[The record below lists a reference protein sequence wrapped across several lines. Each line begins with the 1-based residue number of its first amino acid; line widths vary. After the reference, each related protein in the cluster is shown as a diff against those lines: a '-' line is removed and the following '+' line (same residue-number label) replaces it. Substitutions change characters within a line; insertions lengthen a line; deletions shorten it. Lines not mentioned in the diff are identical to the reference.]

1 MDSLKAKGK
10 KLYKLLPPLFTRD
23 VRERYAGSSL
33 GSLWAVINPLLIIL
47 LYWMVFS
54 RFLNIKVPSDSY
66 EVPFFIYLLT
76 GILPWFM
83 FQDGALRGATS
94 IVDKGHIIKKVFFPH
109 ELFPLSVVLVSCV
122 SYIPGMI
129 LVTGG
134 IVLWKGVHLT
144 HLLLFCLI
152 LCVQTVLTIGVALFL
167 ASLTVYLRDVTQ
179 ILSFVIQILLYS
191 TTVLYPLKVVPEKY
205 RGLLLLNPLTG
216 FIESYHDLLL
226 FDRMPGTFNLIYPF
240 IVSFALFLIG
250 VRVFRKLKAGFVD
263 VL

>member
-1 MDSLKAKGK
+1 MKSLTVKLK
-10 KLYKLLPPLFTRD
+10 KLYKLLPPLFSRD

-33 GSLWAVINPLLIIL
+33 GSLWTVINPLLIIF

-83 FQDGALRGATS
+83 FQDGVLRGATS
-94 IVDKGHIIKKVFFPH
+94 IVEKGHIIKKVFFPA
-109 ELFPLSVVLVSCV
+109 ELFPLSAVMVSCV
-122 SYIPGMI
+122 SYIPGVL
-129 LVTGG
+129 LVTLG
-134 IVLWKGVHLT
+134 IMLWKGIHLV
-144 HLLLFCLI
+144 HLLLFGLI
-152 LCVQTVLTIGVALFL
+152 LCIQMILTIGAALFL
-167 ASLTVYLRDVTQ
+167 ASLTVYLRDLTQ
-179 ILSFVIQILLYS
+179 ILNFVIQILLYS

-205 RGLLLLNPLTG
+205 RGFLLLNPLTG

-226 FDRMPGTFNLIYPF
+226 FDRMPGLFPLVYLSV
-240 IVSFALFLIG
+240 VSLAVFLIG
-250 VRVFRKLKAGFVD
+250 VTVFRKLKTGFVD